1 MDERE
6 REVEWLPPAPAGPP
20 RPEQPAGQPQ
30 PQAGEPPT
38 PPGYYYVPP
47 GGYPPYPTTG
57 LPQQDTRPS
66 NGDAVAGFVLSCV
79 SFALIVFTAGLS
91 SVVSLTCAIIGVV
104 YARKG
109 KRRIEAGESMRNDS
123 LAQAGFII
131 GIVALVISVLATVAW
146 TLIAIFG
153 DFDEASST
161 TALALILTRGT
172 PRRAPGRSLS

>member
-1 MDERE
+1 MDE
-6 REVEWLPPAPAGPP
+6 REVEWLPPVPAEPS
-20 RPEQPAGQPQ
+20 RPEQPAGGPQ
-30 PQAGEPPT
+30 PHAGEPPT

-57 LPQQDTRPS
+57 LPGQDTRPS

-79 SFALIVFTAGLS
+79 SFSLLVFTAGLS
-91 SVVSLTCAIIGVV
+91 SIVSLTCAILGVV

-109 KRRIEAGESMRNDS
+109 KRRIEAGESRRNDA
-123 LAQAGFII
+123 LAQAGLIV

-153 DFDEASST
+153 DFDEASNA
-161 TALALILTRGT
+161 TALVLI
-172 PRRAPGRSLS
+172 S